1 MKRDYTKDVIEMANQ
16 LKKAEQSRVAVD
28 PLIKQYPDMSVEDSY
43 MVQLYNIEQELNQG
57 KEIVGKKIG
66 LTSLPMQELAGVDEP
81 DYGHLMDDMEITLDN
96 PVLKMDEVLFPR
108 VEGELAFKLKKD
120 LIGPNVTVED
130 VLEAT
135 EYIAPAIEI
144 VDSRIKDWKIKLK
157 DTVADNGSS
166 AYFIIGENKLKPE
179 DIDRIGVKMALYQNG
194 ELINEGTGAD
204 VLGDPAYCVAWL
216 ANKLHEFGITLK
228 KDEMILSGALTRAI
242 DAEAGDT
249 FTCKFTEGL
258 GEVTLNF
265 K

>member
-1 MKRDYTKDVIEMANQ
+1 MAREYSTQVKEMAEQ
-16 LKKAEQSRVAVD
+16 LNKAQETAVAVK
-28 PLIKQYPDMSVEDSY
+28 PLIKQYPEMTVEDAY
-43 MVQLYNIEQELNQG
+43 MVQLYNVDRMLDQE

-81 DYGHLMDDMEITLDN
+81 DYGHLMNDMEITLDQ
-96 PVLKMDEVLFPR
+96 PVLKMEQMLIPR

-120 LIGPNVTVED
+120 LIGPDVTVEE

-144 VDSRIKDWKIKLK
+144 VDSRIENWKIKLK

-166 AYFIIGENKLKPE
+166 AYFILGENKLKPE
-179 DIDRIGVKMALYQNG
+179 AIDRIGVKMALYQNG

-216 ANKLHEFGITLK
+216 ANKLHGFGIPLK
-228 KDEMILSGALTRAI
+228 KGEVILSGALTRAI
-242 DAEAGDT
+242 DAKAGDT

-258 GEVTLNF
+258 GEVTLHF